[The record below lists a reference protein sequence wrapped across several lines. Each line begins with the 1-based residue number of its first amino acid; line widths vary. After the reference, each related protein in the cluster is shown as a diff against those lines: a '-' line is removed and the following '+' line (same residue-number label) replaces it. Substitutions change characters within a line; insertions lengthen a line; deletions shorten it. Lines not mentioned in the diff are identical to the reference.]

1 MTHLNWLDWLVI
13 VVYAVGMLAVGWYYS
28 RRTATTEDYLLGGRK
43 MKPFGVGLSLFASL
57 LSTISYLAWPGE
69 MIKYGPLFML
79 GAVAAYPFIYLVAG
93 WGMIPYIMK
102 LNVTSAYEILQPLG
116 TGVRLL
122 GSFLFLALRL
132 GWMGVIIFATAD
144 TVLVPLMGWPDAATP
159 YVCVVLGAITVVYTS
174 MGGLRAVVLTD
185 AVQTMILLGG
195 AILSLILV
203 TVYLGGVSAWWP
215 THWLSHWPEPV
226 WGYKPGARITF
237 FGGFLATFTWYVCT
251 CGSDQIAIQRY
262 LATRD
267 VKTAR
272 NVLGISLAANTV
284 VTLVMMSVG
293 LAIWAYFSANP
304 PVLPPGQT
312 LLEDA
317 DELFP
322 RFIGKGMPMGL
333 SGLIV
338 AGLLAAAMSSLSS
351 GVNSS
356 CSVITVDFIDRF
368 RRGAASET
376 DHVRLAKYVS
386 VVVGVV
392 VVALSSGVGM
402 VQGNLLEVAFK
413 VVNLLTAPLFG
424 LFFMAMFVR
433 WATGPGT
440 LVGAAFGL
448 VVVVLINY
456 WAELRGVP
464 GVGSLIHYIE
474 AQTGTEG
481 VSFLWAMPLGLL
493 VQVLVGT
500 LVSLLPT
507 GRKT

>member
-1 MTHLNWLDWLVI
+1 MTHLSWLDWLVI
-13 VVYAVGMLAVGWYYS
+13 VVYALGMLAVGWYYS

-79 GAVAAYPFIYLVAG
+79 GAIAAYPFIYLVAG
-93 WGMIPYIMK
+93 WLMIPYIMK
-102 LNVTSAYEILQPLG
+102 LKVTSAYEILEPLG
-116 TGVRLL
+116 SGVRLL
-122 GSFLFLALRL
+122 GSFLFLSLRL
-132 GWMGVIIFATAD
+132 AWMGVIIYATAD
-144 TVLVPLMGWPDAATP
+144 KVLRPLMGWPDEATP
-159 YVCVVLGAITVVYTS
+159 GVCIVLGAITVIYTS

-185 AVQTMILLGG
+185 AVQTLILFGG
-195 AILSLILV
+195 AVLSLILV
-203 TVYLGGVSAWWP
+203 TVYLGGVSVWWP
-215 THWLSHWPEPV
+215 TEWLAHWPEPV
-226 WGYKPGARITF
+226 WGYAPGVRITF

-251 CGSDQIAIQRY
+251 CGSDQMAVQRY

-272 NVLGISLAANTV
+272 SVLGISLVANTL
-284 VTLVMMSVG
+284 VTAVMMSVG
-293 LAIWAYFSANP
+293 LAVWAYFRANP
-304 PVLPPGQT
+304 PSLPQGAT
-312 LLEDA
+312 LLGDA
-317 DELFP
+317 DQLFP
-322 RFIGKGMPMGL
+322 RFVAIGMPMGL

-368 RRGAASET
+368 RRRRTSEM

-392 VVALSSGVGM
+392 VVALSSAVGM
-402 VQGNLLEVAFK
+402 VEGNLLEVAFK

-440 LVGAAFGL
+440 LVGAACGL
-448 VVVVLINY
+448 IVVVTINY
-456 WAELRGVP
+456 WAELRGIP
-464 GVGSLIHYIE
+464 GVRSIILSLE
-474 AQTGTEG
+474 DSMGTEG
-481 VSFLWAMPLGLL
+481 ISFLWAMPLSLL
-493 VQVLVGT
+493 VQVVVGM
-500 LVSLLPT
+500 LVSLLPI
-507 GRKT
+507 GRRR